1 MALTQVSTG
10 GVKDDSITK
19 AKIPAN
25 QIEAS
30 ELADNAVDTNAIAN
44 GAVSNAKIADDAI
57 TQAKI
62 NVPIINRNLIINGAM
77 QVSQR
82 GTSFAATDQIYMLD
96 RYKMEKSG
104 NAANFTVTQSTTSPD
119 GFAKSLKLDCTAAD
133 TSTGS
138 NEFVAIRYKIE
149 AQDLQHLAY
158 GTSAAKALVLSFYVR
173 SNLTGTYGVTCLQRD
188 NSSKLYARTYTINS
202 ADTWERK
209 TISIPADTS
218 GVINDDN
225 GSGFEIYFPLVLG
238 SNYKG
243 GAVSTAWETYSN
255 AKFGSQ
261 HGVNIGSSTSNE
273 WYLTGLQ
280 LEVGSV
286 VTDFEHRSLAQELAL
301 CQRYYEE
308 NNCTWAGFTRA
319 AQGNGSL
326 YIAYKV
332 TKRAVPTLSTKT
344 AATSV
349 QNLTSQNLGDATLSN
364 FIVDTRINSSGYGRF
379 YDLLAASDAEL

>member
-1 MALTQVSTG
+1 MSQ
-10 GVKDDSITK
+10 TK
-19 AKIPAN
+19 AQLVSGTSA
-25 QIEAS
+25 QD
-30 ELADNAVDTNAIAN
+30 LTVDNINTSSINNAQPS
-44 GAVSNAKIADDAI
+44 GRK
-57 TQAKI
+57 
-62 NVPIINRNLIINGAM
+62 NLIINGSM
-77 QVSQR
+77 ICSQR
-82 GTSFAATDQIYMLD
+82 GSSFAATDQVYMLD

-119 GFAKSLKLDCTAAD
+119 GFSKSLKLDCTAAD

-138 NEFVAIRYKIE
+138 NEFVSLRYKIE
-149 AQDLQHLAY
+149 AQDLQHLGY
-158 GTSAAKALVLSFYVR
+158 GTSAAKTLVLSFYVR

-273 WYLTGLQ
+273 WYLTGFQ
-280 LEVGSV
+280 LEVGATA
-286 VTDFEHRSLAQELAL
+286 TDFEHRSFAEELKL
-301 CQRYYEE
+301 CQRYYQQISRSSSI
-308 NNCTWAGFTRA
+308 NSVDGTFAAGTCNTNAGNGGILQVMVRFQTTMRA
-319 AQGNGSL
+319 APTMTQSGTFSHHVSGVNVADCSLAFNQAYVDGIKCTGSQTTFVS
-326 YIAYKV
+326 A
-332 TKRAVPTLSTKT
+332 SG
-344 AATSV
+344 SCGE
-349 QNLTSQNLGDATLSN
+349 LTSKYSDTSTAT
-364 FIVDTRINSSGYGRF
+364 IK
-379 YDLLAASDAEL
+379 ADAEL

>member
-1 MALTQVSTG
+1 PSG
-10 GVKDDSITK
+10 RK
-19 AKIPAN
+19 
-25 QIEAS
+25 
-30 ELADNAVDTNAIAN
+30 
-44 GAVSNAKIADDAI
+44 
-57 TQAKI
+57 
-62 NVPIINRNLIINGAM
+62 NLIINGSM
-77 QVSQR
+77 ICSQR
-82 GTSFAATDQIYMLD
+82 GSSFAATDQVYMLD

-119 GFAKSLKLDCTAAD
+119 GFSKSLKLDCTAAD

-138 NEFVAIRYKIE
+138 NEFVSLRYKIE
-149 AQDLQHLAY
+149 AQDLQHLGY
-158 GTSAAKALVLSFYVR
+158 GTSAAKTLVLSFYVR

-273 WYLTGLQ
+273 WYLTGFQ
-280 LEVGSV
+280 LEVGATA
-286 VTDFEHRSLAQELAL
+286 TDFEHRSFAEELKL
-301 CQRYYEE
+301 CQRYYQQISRSSSI
-308 NNCTWAGFTRA
+308 NSVDGTFAAGTCNTNAGNGGILQVMVRFQTTMRA
-319 AQGNGSL
+319 APTMTQSGTFSHHVSGVNVADCSLAFNQAYVDGIKCTGSQTTFVS
-326 YIAYKV
+326 A
-332 TKRAVPTLSTKT
+332 SG
-344 AATSV
+344 SCGE
-349 QNLTSQNLGDATLSN
+349 LTSKYSDTSTAT
-364 FIVDTRINSSGYGRF
+364 IK
-379 YDLLAASDAEL
+379 ADAEL